1 MAKKQHYMTEAER
14 YKLEAFLRAGK
25 GVSWIARELGFCRQ
39 TIYNELR
46 RGAYVHTCEWWDEV
60 RYSADK
66 GQQVHK
72 YNQTA
77 KGRPIK
83 LGKDYAYARFLEEK
97 MLGVQPNG
105 KIERKKRCSP
115 AVALELARREGFQ
128 TTVCVS
134 TLYGYIGGGV
144 FLHISNKD
152 LWEKSRKKNR
162 DYKPVK
168 RLAHP
173 KLPSIEGR
181 PAYINSRE
189 EPGHTEADLVVSR
202 AGKKGGLLTV
212 TERTGRFE
220 LMEKTPDRKA
230 ATVRTAI
237 MRMKRRLPVGMEIK
251 SITTDNGPEFL
262 EYEELRAVAGCPVFY
277 CHSYAAYEK
286 GTNENHNRM
295 IRRWFPK
302 GTDFGRVSR
311 REVQECEDW
320 MNDYPRRSLGWL
332 TPREFIER
340 CNTIHLQR

>member
-1 MAKKQHYMTEAER
+1 MAKKQHYMRESER
-14 YKLEAFLRAGK
+14 HKLEAYLRAGK

-83 LGKDYAYARFLEEK
+83 LGKDYSYARFLEEK
-97 MLGVQPNG
+97 MLGVQKNG

-134 TLYGYIGGGV
+134 TLYGYIGAGV

-152 LWEKSRKKNR
+152 LWEKSKRKKR
-162 DYKPVK
+162 GYEPV
-168 RLAHP
+168 RRTAHP
-173 KLPSIEGR
+173 KLPSIEER
-181 PAYINSRE
+181 PDHINSRE

-212 TERTGRFE
+212 TERTGRYE
-220 LMEKTPDRKA
+220 LMEKIPDRKA
-230 ATVRTAI
+230 TTVRAAFL
-237 MRMKRRLPVGMEIK
+237 RMKRRLPVGMEIK

-295 IRRWFPK
+295 IRR
-302 GTDFGRVSR
+302 
-311 REVQECEDW
+311 
-320 MNDYPRRSLGWL
+320 
-332 TPREFIER
+332 
-340 CNTIHLQR
+340 